1 MLMLQLDTHKYD
13 INNYHEVKAII
24 EYKSD
29 GKELY

>member
-29 GKELY
+29 GK